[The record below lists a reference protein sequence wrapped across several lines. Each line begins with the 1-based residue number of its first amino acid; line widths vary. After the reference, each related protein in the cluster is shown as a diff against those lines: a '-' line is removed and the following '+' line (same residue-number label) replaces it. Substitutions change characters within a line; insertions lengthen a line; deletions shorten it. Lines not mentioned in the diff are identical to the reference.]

1 MIPKDENAKQFAI
14 MACVSFKRFY
24 FAKDG
29 SYFPYVG
36 HLKEDDT
43 IDSILRA
50 VFDAGIR
57 QGILDGKRQKELEIQ
72 KVLGITENDD

>member
-14 MACVSFKRFY
+14 MAYSPFSH

-29 SYFPYVG
+29 SQFPYLG
-36 HLKEDDT
+36 ALNENDT
-43 IDSILRA
+43 IESIMKRFYESA
-50 VFDAGIR
+50 FA
-57 QGILDGKRQKELEIQ
+57 QGVRSGKRQKELEIQ